1 MSIEFQ
7 NCLDRNTKPKSN
19 GCKAEYTFFKEE
31 FKGFSNKLQT
41 TPIIEINK
49 FQNYTSLK
57 DTSKELS
64 KELKEVEQDMTP
76 FVAEIQKKMLELQ
89 TEELIINNEYIATWK
104 IDKRESKRFNIKEL
118 PKYVA

>member
-1 MSIEFQ
+1 M
-7 NCLDRNTKPKSN
+7 
-19 GCKAEYTFFKEE
+19 
-31 FKGFSNKLQT
+31 FKGFGNKLET

-49 FQNYTSLK
+49 FQDYTSLK

-64 KELKEVEQDMTP
+64 KELKEVEQNMIP